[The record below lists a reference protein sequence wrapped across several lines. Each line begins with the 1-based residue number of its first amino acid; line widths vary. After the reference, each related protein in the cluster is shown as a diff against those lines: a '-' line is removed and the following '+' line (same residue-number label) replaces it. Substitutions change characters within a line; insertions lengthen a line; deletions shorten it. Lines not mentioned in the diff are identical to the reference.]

1 MAVGSCGARARSR
14 PPDALLLKWFAMYD
28 LYSADVRWLTSSTH
42 SCRRVWCDRG
52 CSRGSARE
60 GHMTPVEFMVFDL
73 DNDITA
79 GRREAE
85 RPPCSA
91 SGFEGRPVEPPV
103 RNCDAANRE
112 RNKVERLRKKTAGD

>member
-1 MAVGSCGARARSR
+1 
-14 PPDALLLKWFAMYD
+14 
-28 LYSADVRWLTSSTH
+28 
-42 SCRRVWCDRG
+42 
-52 CSRGSARE
+52 
-60 GHMTPVEFMVFDL
+60 MTPVEFMVFDL

-103 RNCDAANRE
+103 RNCDAALPRE
-112 RNKVERLRKKTAGD
+112 KKQGGAVSGYEKNGRSTDKSGVRVEKTPV